1 MCNVFSPEFDE
12 ILNYRPFYNKF
23 ENVLTTEER
32 QTIHI
37 LFRAGFSSIDSFF
50 PLIILVEILE

>member
-1 MCNVFSPEFDE
+1 MFFPQNYE
-12 ILNYRPFYNKF
+12 ILNNRPFYNKF
-23 ENVLTTEER
+23 ETILNTEER

-37 LFRAGFSSIDSFF
+37 LFGAAFSSIDSFF

>member
-1 MCNVFSPEFDE
+1 MFFPQNYDE
-12 ILNYRPFYNKF
+12 ILNNRPFYNKF
-23 ENVLTTEER
+23 ESVLTTEER

-37 LFRAGFSSIDSFF
+37 LFRAGFSSIDSFS